1 MAYIGYGQNT
11 VGGKQLAETMA
22 KLQAAGDELRN
33 LSAWVLNIRN
43 GGDGAALN
51 SNTDFSVTGN
61 AANGAAFSDTLVQI
75 KDDYVTFMATN
86 REKIERLAR
95 GS

>member
-1 MAYIGYGQNT
+1 MAYIGYGQAT
-11 VGGKQLAETMA
+11 VGGKQIAETMA

-33 LSAWVLNIRN
+33 LTAWVLDIRN
-43 GGDGAALN
+43 GGDGSALN
-51 SNTDFSVTGN
+51 TNTDFSVTGN
-61 AANGAAFSDTLVQI
+61 AANGAAFSDTLAQI
-75 KDDYVTFMATN
+75 NADYITFMVTN